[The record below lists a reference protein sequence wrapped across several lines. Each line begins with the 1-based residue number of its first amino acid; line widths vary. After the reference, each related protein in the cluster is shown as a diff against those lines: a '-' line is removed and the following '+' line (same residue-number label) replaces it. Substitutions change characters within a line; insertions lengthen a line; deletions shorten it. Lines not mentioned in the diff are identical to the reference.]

1 MCPPRKTTEFFG
13 FFSFS
18 GKITAF
24 AAPLAIGAVT
34 HATGS
39 QRIGIATSLAFLVA
53 GLVLLL
59 RVRAK

>member
-1 MCPPRKTTEFFG
+1 MCPPGKTTEFFG

-24 AAPLAIGAVT
+24 AAPLMIGVVT
-34 HATGS
+34 HATDS
-39 QRIGIATSLAFLVA
+39 QRIGIAMSLVFLIA
-53 GLVLLL
+53 GFALLL